1 MIINDLS
8 KQYETMKKVSI
19 QDGDGENWTTTN
31 VQMFSCIKSTLEN
44 LKNRDSL
51 PKNLQEAYQELFD
64 VDEDS
69 GEYNI

>member
-19 QDGDGENWTTTN
+19 QDGDGENWTATN
-31 VQMFSCIKSTLEN
+31 VRMFSCIKSTLEN

-51 PKNLQEAYQELFD
+51 PKNLQEAY
-64 VDEDS
+64 
-69 GEYNI
+69 

>member
-64 VDEDS
+64 VDEDT
-69 GEYNI
+69 GKYNI